1 MPPIFSYPKQ
11 TSEWEGVLLAA
22 EELLPDLQAEKAELT
37 ETLTRVRFLK
47 ERQDSLFVERQET
60 TRELRQA
67 LLDGQDL
74 VAKVRD
80 AARYKIGRRDERL
93 AGLGITPLR
102 ERSTKGKEAPS
113 AEPAKP

>member
-1 MPPIFSYPKQ
+1 MPDIFSYPKQ
-11 TSEWEGVLLAA
+11 TREWEGVLIAA
-22 EELLPDLQAEKAELT
+22 EELLPDLLAEKAELR
-37 ETLTRVRFLK
+37 ETLKKVRLLK
-47 ERQDSLFVERQET
+47 ERQDSLFAERQET

-67 LLDGQDL
+67 LEDGRDL
-74 VAKVRD
+74 VAKMRD

-102 ERSTKGKEAPS
+102 ERSTKGKEAPP